1 MPASTDSQTLDGFL
15 LKILPAVRLQ
25 HYRDFYLNAVH
36 HFEIPQPHDS
46 LTIESEFQVTTHPP
60 APLPTDA
67 RPASA
72 ADLQQAMR
80 TEQLYDFIL
89 ASQYTDNDLATWK
102 LAVDATGGETDLWQT
117 ALRLMGFVHS
127 HLTYQSNST
136 QVHTHARD
144 VLQHRRG
151 VCQDYAHVLISLCRA
166 LKMPA
171 RYVSG
176 YLATEIA
183 SATHAWTE
191 IYIPGQGWRALDPTH
206 NCQPGATYIKIAIGR
221 DYADV
226 APVRGT
232 YRGITTHKMDVEVKI
247 EER

>member
-1 MPASTDSQTLDGFL
+1 MLFRS
-15 LKILPAVRLQ
+15 
-25 HYRDFYLNAVH
+25 
-36 HFEIPQPHDS
+36 
-46 LTIESEFQVTTHPP
+46 
-60 APLPTDA
+60 
-67 RPASA
+67 PASA

-117 ALRLMGFVHS
+117 ALRLMQFVHS

-232 YRGITTHKMDVEVKI
+232 YRGMTTHKMDVEVKI